1 MSASFWNGILR
12 DHADANTIAD
22 RVTKA
27 VTPNDAARAA
37 VEAFNSN
44 PDRPF
49 DTVYGERVYHR
60 ARLPI
65 LATDCD
71 YEIVTV
77 SGVQGR
83 RLGQ

>member
-1 MSASFWNGILR
+1 MTASFWNSILR
-12 DHADANTIAD
+12 VHADANTIAD

-37 VEAFNSN
+37 VDAFNADPS
-44 PDRPF
+44 RPF
-49 DTVYGERVYHR
+49 DTFYGERVYHR

-83 RLGQ
+83 RLSQ